1 MTDIESCR
9 EVCIRVPTRPKEC
22 GVTTAGGGR
31 ERERERPR
39 QRQKRDHERRL
50 HLAARSTE
58 SRINRLLSCCLK
70 VSVEGIALYPSGAMA
85 NHSCDPSCLT

>member
-39 QRQKRDHERRL
+39 QRQKEIMNGGFTWQHDLQSQGSIDYCH
-50 HLAARSTE
+50 
-58 SRINRLLSCCLK
+58 
-70 VSVEGIALYPSGAMA
+70 VV
-85 NHSCDPSCLT
+85 